1 MAELP
6 TDVRAYKRTP
16 VFTED
21 NVPSALLKDHKTKV
35 SVWGFIHVLS
45 GRLRYVVPSM
55 GTDTILDP
63 ETDGVVEPTVPHR
76 VAPRGAVSFYIEF
89 FK

>member
-21 NVPSALLKDHKTKV
+21 TVPSALLKDHKTKAG
-35 SVWGFIHVLS
+35 VWGSIHVLS

-55 GTDTILDP
+55 GTDIILDP